1 MPTKIL
7 ELNRHETDNEEKVV
21 SIVADKT
28 GVYEETY
35 LYEKN
40 EFLTTDQLI
49 YQATI
54 HHNFVLEK
62 AVCDG
67 VLLKNTK
74 NSKDELWVYPNTNEY
89 ELIKYKKLIKKD

>member
-1 MPTKIL
+1 MPTQIL
-7 ELNRHETDNEEKVV
+7 ELNRHKTQTEEKVV
-21 SIVADKT
+21 SIVADRS

-35 LYEKN
+35 LYEEN
-40 EFLTTDQLI
+40 EYLSTDHII

-54 HHNFVLEK
+54 HHDFVLERTVGD
-62 AVCDG
+62 A

-74 NSKDELWVYPNTNEY
+74 NSKDELWVYPKTNEY

>member
-1 MPTKIL
+1 MPTQIL
-7 ELNRHETDNEEKVV
+7 ELNRHKTQTEEKVV
-21 SIVADKT
+21 SIVADRS

-35 LYEKN
+35 LYEEN
-40 EFLTTDQLI
+40 EYLSTDHII

-54 HHNFVLEK
+54 HHNFVLERTVGD
-62 AVCDG
+62 A

>member
-1 MPTKIL
+1 MPTQIL
-7 ELNRHETDNEEKVV
+7 ELNRHKTQTEEKVV
-21 SIVADKT
+21 SIVADRS
-28 GVYEETY
+28 GVYEENEY
-35 LYEKN
+35 LS
-40 EFLTTDQLI
+40 TDHII

-54 HHNFVLEK
+54 HHNFVLERTVGD
-62 AVCDG
+62 A